1 MTVGGRL
8 MVVLGFVLHLVVGF
22 FYLVSALLV
31 PGPGVALLLLLWIGM
46 LAAQILRRRQPKV
59 VLGIPFVAAAVW
71 FAVVE
76 GGSRLF
82 GWTA

>member
-1 MTVGGRL
+1 MTLAGKL

-22 FYLVSALLV
+22 FYLVSGLLV

-46 LAAQILRRRQPKV
+46 LAVQIVRRRQPKV
-59 VLGIPFVAAAVW
+59 VLGIPFIAAAVW
-71 FAVVE
+71 FVVVE